1 MWKTKS
7 KMADISPTLSQVI
20 LNINKWNAPI
30 KRQRLA
36 DGFFFKKRRTWLNYV
51 LSTETKF
58 KGTNRSVVKW
68 WTKVYHRNSKQQRAT
83 VVILISDKTNF
94 ETKKLLLQTKR
105 DIF

>member
-36 DGFFFKKRRTWLNYV
+36 DGFFFFKK
-51 LSTETKF
+51 EEHD
-58 KGTNRSVVKW
+58 
-68 WTKVYHRNSKQQRAT
+68 WTMCCLQKQT
-83 VVILISDKTNF
+83 
-94 ETKKLLLQTKR
+94 
-105 DIF
+105 